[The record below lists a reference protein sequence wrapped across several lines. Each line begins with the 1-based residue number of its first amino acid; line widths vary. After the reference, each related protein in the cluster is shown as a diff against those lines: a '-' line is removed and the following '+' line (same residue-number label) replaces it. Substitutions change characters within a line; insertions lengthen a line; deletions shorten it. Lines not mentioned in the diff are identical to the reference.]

1 MSRIDGPLLVLGVG
15 NILMRDEGVG
25 VRVVERL
32 RASPEPLPA
41 DVRIVD
47 GGTLGLDLLPLI
59 EEARG
64 LILVDAVDVKAEPG
78 TILVLRGHDVT
89 GAFGGHISPHQVGV
103 GDLVAV
109 GELTAVLPQA
119 IALVGIQPAEVEVG
133 LELSEHVEA
142 AVPGAVIAVR
152 DELRAMAAV
161 TDALGAGTV

>member
-1 MSRIDGPLLVLGVG
+1 MSRVDGPLLVLGVG

-32 RASPEPLPA
+32 RVSPELLPA

-64 LILVDAVDVKAEPG
+64 LILVDAIDVQAAPG
-78 TILVLRGHDVT
+78 TLVVLRGHDVT
-89 GAFGGHISPHQVGV
+89 GAFGGHVSPHQMGV
-103 GDLVAV
+103 GDLVAI
-109 GELTAVLPQA
+109 GELTAVLPEA
-119 IALVGIQPAEVEVG
+119 ITLVGIQLAEIDVG
-133 LELSEHVEA
+133 LELSEAVEA

-152 DELRAMAAV
+152 DELRAMAAA
-161 TDALGAGTV
+161 TDAFGAGAV

>member
-1 MSRIDGPLLVLGVG
+1 MSRVDGPLLVLGVG

-32 RASPEPLPA
+32 RVSPELLPA

-64 LILVDAVDVKAEPG
+64 LILVDAIDVQAAPG
-78 TILVLRGHDVT
+78 TLVVLRGHDVT
-89 GAFGGHISPHQVGV
+89 GAFGGHVSPLQVGV
-103 GDLVAV
+103 GDLVAI
-109 GELTAVLPQA
+109 GELTAVLPEA
-119 IALVGIQPAEVEVG
+119 ITLVGIQLAEIDVG
-133 LELSEHVEA
+133 LELSEAVEA

-152 DELRAMAAV
+152 DELRAMAAA
-161 TDALGAGTV
+161 TDAFGAGAV

>member
-1 MSRIDGPLLVLGVG
+1 MSRVDGPLLVLGVG

-32 RASPEPLPA
+32 RVSPELLPA

-64 LILVDAVDVKAEPG
+64 LVLVDAIDVQAAPG
-78 TILVLRGHDVT
+78 TLVVLRGHDVT
-89 GAFGGHISPHQVGV
+89 GAFGGHVSPHQVGV
-103 GDLVAV
+103 GDLVAI
-109 GELTAVLPQA
+109 GELTAVLPEA
-119 IALVGIQPAEVEVG
+119 ITLVGIQLAEIDVG
-133 LELSEHVEA
+133 LELSEAVEA

-152 DELRAMAAV
+152 DELRAMAAA
-161 TDALGAGTV
+161 TDAFGAGAV